1 MRERRISIWKI
12 VFIVVVVSLA
22 LLAGT
27 GVGDRYGL

>member
-1 MRERRISIWKI
+1 MRERRIPTWKI
-12 VFIVVVVSLA
+12 IFIVVAVGCV